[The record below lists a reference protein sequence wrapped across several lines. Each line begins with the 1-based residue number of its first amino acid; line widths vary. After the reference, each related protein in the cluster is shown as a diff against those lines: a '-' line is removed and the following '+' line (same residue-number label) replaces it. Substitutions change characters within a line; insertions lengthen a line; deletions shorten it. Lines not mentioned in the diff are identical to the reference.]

1 MVICPHL
8 VGPIQLRQGS
18 DHTCTIP
25 HICQGQLIQI
35 SSPSLPFF
43 DSSLPSPF
51 SSLRWRQGTAADSW
65 WSSLSTKCVSKATFQ
80 LVKIHQNP
88 PFSYRPSKILFF
100 QPLAL
105 DLHYAAIHQTTHS
118 SLLHSSKLKAIL
130 QDSALEQL
138 LCQCVPTHS
147 FSAPHCICQNFES
160 SGKHCHSL
168 SFKLPQNTAHQT
180 QISL

>member
-1 MVICPHL
+1 MLYLSNIKPLQSCSCSSNLYSAPSISTLLFQSRLCSSNL
-8 VGPIQLRQGS
+8 VSAL
-18 DHTCTIP
+18 
-25 HICQGQLIQI
+25 LI
-35 SSPSLPFF
+35 SSLLFQPRLC
-43 DSSLPSPF
+43 SSNLI
-51 SSLRWRQGTAADSW
+51 
-65 WSSLSTKCVSKATFQ
+65 LSKSI
-80 LVKIHQNP
+80 KILH
-88 PFSYRPSKILFF
+88 SRTGPSKILFF

-105 DLHYAAIHQTTHS
+105 DLHNAAIHQTTHF